1 MQKPGEISEAN
12 MDIMH
17 DLITNIN
24 KNYSQME
31 DDIRDLNNLIHF
43 IIGDGVRTVEFTR
56 RHKK

>member
-1 MQKPGEISEAN
+1 MQKPGEISDEN

-43 IIGDGVRTVEFTR
+43 IIGDGVRTNEFVR